1 MSGESLP
8 GDWRVVLDP
17 GVRRI
22 DGGSVLVG
30 GSPLRL
36 LRLTEAGRKLI
47 DRLIA
52 GEPVPQ
58 SDGAQRLVRRL
69 LDAGIAHPRPGR
81 PSRSRDDITIVIPV
95 RDRPNDL
102 ATTLSAMGD
111 AHQVI
116 VVDDGSEGD
125 AVETVARDFS
135 AVHLRHERTRGPAA
149 ARNTGWH
156 EANTELVAFVDADCE
171 PEDAWLDGLLP
182 HFDDARVAAVAP
194 RITSRIPST
203 LPSVLARYE
212 TAVPS
217 LDRGPDE
224 AIVRPRSRVPFVP
237 TATLVVRRAALHALG
252 GFDESMRVGEDV
264 DFVWRLGESDWS
276 VRYDPSVTVSHPAR
290 ATAGDWLRQRFEYGS
305 SAAALAQRHG
315 TAVAP
320 LAVSPWSAV
329 AWGLVGLCAPVTGT
343 AVAAGTTALLAPRLS
358 GLDHPWQEA
367 AQLAGRG
374 HLYAGLSVAGAVRRP
389 WWPFAAIAAIVSHRA
404 RIGVA
409 AAVAVPALLEWRR
422 LRPQLDPVRWTA
434 VRLADDLAYGTGVW
448 SGCLRARSFAA
459 LKPDLT
465 SWPGRRPAVDVTPT

>member
-1 MSGESLP
+1 MIDALP
-8 GDWRVVLDP
+8 VDWRVVLDP

-30 GSPLRL
+30 GAPLRL

-69 LDAGIAHPRPGR
+69 LDTGIAHPRPGR
-81 PSRSRDDITIVIPV
+81 PSRSRDDVTIVIPV

-102 ATTLSAMGD
+102 ATTLTAIGHV
-111 AHQVI
+111 HQVI
-116 VVDDGSEGD
+116 VVDDGSDGD
-125 AVETVARDFS
+125 AVGDVTRQFS
-135 AVHLRHERTRGPAA
+135 TSYLRHERTRGPAA
-149 ARNTGWH
+149 ARNTGWS
-156 EANTELVAFVDADCE
+156 EATTELVAFVDADCE
-171 PEDAWLDGLLP
+171 PEGAWLDGLLP
-182 HFDDARVAAVAP
+182 HFDDPRVAAVAP
-194 RITSRIPST
+194 RITSRIPSS
-203 LPSVLARYE
+203 LPGVLARYE

-224 AIVRPRSRVPFVP
+224 ALVRPRSRVPFVP
-237 TATLVVRRAALHALG
+237 TATLVVRRDVLSALG
-252 GFDESMRVGEDV
+252 GFDESMHVGEDV
-264 DFVWRLGESDWS
+264 DFVWRLDEHGWS

-290 ATAGDWLRQRFEYGS
+290 PTAGEWLRQRFEYGS

-329 AWGLVGLCAPVTGT
+329 AWTLVGLGAPVSGT
-343 AVAAGTTALLAPRLS
+343 AIAAGTTALLAPRLDS
-358 GLDHPWQEA
+358 LDHPWEEA
-367 AQLAGRG
+367 ARLAGKG

-389 WWPFAAIAAIVSHRA
+389 WWPFAAVAAIVSRRA
-404 RIGVA
+404 CAGVVA
-409 AAVAVPALLEWRR
+409 AVTVPAVLEWRR

-434 VRLADDLAYGTGVW
+434 VRLADDLAYGAGVW
-448 SGCLRARSFAA
+448 RGCLRARSFAA